1 MANDRDPRS
10 DLGAWLGEE
19 LRGARL
25 AGGYTSQDQF
35 ARGLGFDRTVVVK
48 AETGARP
55 PSDEMA
61 AKIAEMFPGLCNGLY
76 VRLVAIARKS
86 SGPIPGWF
94 ADWLTREREATSIRI
109 WQPIIIPGLL
119 QTADYAR
126 ALFVGERQSL
136 EGDALEE
143 LVTARLARQAI
154 FDKPAPPHLWVVLDE
169 SVLHRL
175 IGTAKIM
182 RDQLVQ
188 LADLAE
194 RPCISIQVIPAS
206 SGAHAGLA
214 CAFLIGSAIAGVG
227 FGLAFLGAFEMVTAL
242 APPAERAGLVAAIF
256 IVNFLAFSIPAVIA
270 GWAVSRYGLHRTALV
285 YCAAIAALVAAAA
298 GSLMVH
304 SHVRDNSP
312 MVHSAQ

>member
-154 FDKPAPPHLWVVLDE
+154 FDKPAAPHLWVVLDE
-169 SVLHRL
+169 PVLHRL
-175 IGTAKIM
+175 IGTGKIM
-182 RDQLVQ
+182 HDQLVQ

-206 SGAHAGLA
+206 AGAHAGLA
-214 CAFLIGSAIAGVG
+214 CAFLIGSTDGEPDLLLVEAIEDQTIKDPEVVRKAAV
-227 FGLAFLGAFEMVTAL
+227 AFDLVRGDAL
-242 APPAERAGLVAAIF
+242 PRGSSQDLILKVAEGKWNI
-256 IVNFLAFSIPAVIA
+256 
-270 GWAVSRYGLHRTALV
+270 
-285 YCAAIAALVAAAA
+285 
-298 GSLMVH
+298 
-304 SHVRDNSP
+304 
-312 MVHSAQ
+312 

>member
-35 ARGLGFDRTVVVK
+35 ARELGFDRTVVVK

-61 AKIAEMFPGLCNGLY
+61 AKISEIFPGLCNGLY

-94 ADWLTREREATSIRI
+94 ADWLTREREAASIRI

-169 SVLHRL
+169 AVLHRL

-182 RDQLVQ
+182 HDQLVQ

-214 CAFLIGSAIAGVG
+214 CAFLIGSADGEPDLLLVEAIEDQTLRDPEVVRKAAVVFDLVRGD
-227 FGLAFLGAFEMVTAL
+227 AL
-242 APPAERAGLVAAIF
+242 PRGSSQDLILKVAEGKWNI
-256 IVNFLAFSIPAVIA
+256 
-270 GWAVSRYGLHRTALV
+270 
-285 YCAAIAALVAAAA
+285 
-298 GSLMVH
+298 
-304 SHVRDNSP
+304 
-312 MVHSAQ
+312 

>member
-94 ADWLTREREATSIRI
+94 ADWLTREREAASIRI
-109 WQPIIIPGLL
+109 WQPIIVPGLL

-214 CAFLIGSAIAGVG
+214 CAFLIGSADGEPDLLLVEAIEDQTLRDPEVVRKAAVVFDLVRGD
-227 FGLAFLGAFEMVTAL
+227 AL
-242 APPAERAGLVAAIF
+242 PRGSSQDLILKVAEGKWNI
-256 IVNFLAFSIPAVIA
+256 
-270 GWAVSRYGLHRTALV
+270 
-285 YCAAIAALVAAAA
+285 
-298 GSLMVH
+298 
-304 SHVRDNSP
+304 
-312 MVHSAQ
+312 